1 MKKTDDLRENAD
13 CNYNTLSLE
22 ELTDF
27 VVLSEQPLI
36 PGLLGEFLYF
46 LCYTEPQV
54 SLNA

>member
-1 MKKTDDLRENAD
+1 MRKKTDDLRENAD

-36 PGLLGEFLYF
+36 PGLLGEYLYF
-46 LCYTEPQV
+46 LCYT
-54 SLNA
+54 